1 MPRSATSGYGFFS
14 SLGVDEVSTVKF
26 EEELKNT
33 YMIQTLTTTLEFF
46 ISNKKNFIKLRKNLR
61 KL

>member
-1 MPRSATSGYGFFS
+1 MVFP

-26 EEELKNT
+26 EEELKNS